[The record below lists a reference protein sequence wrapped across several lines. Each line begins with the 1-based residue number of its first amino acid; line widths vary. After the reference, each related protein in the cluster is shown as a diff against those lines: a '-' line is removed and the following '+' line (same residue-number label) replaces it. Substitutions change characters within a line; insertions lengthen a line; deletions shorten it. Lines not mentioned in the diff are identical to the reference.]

1 MIYDFPKKL
10 NDLKGKI
17 LRQKIA
23 VMLGISQN
31 YLRAQII
38 AQFPLQNWIFGS
50 GAQKVRKR
58 RCQSFSI
65 LSSFTNFI

>member
-10 NDLKGKI
+10 NDLKEKI
-17 LRQKIA
+17 LRQKVA

-38 AQFPLQNWIFGS
+38 AQFPLQN
-50 GAQKVRKR
+50 
-58 RCQSFSI
+58 
-65 LSSFTNFI
+65 

>member
-17 LRQKIA
+17 LRQKVA

-31 YLRAQII
+31 YLRTQII
-38 AQFPLQNWIFGS
+38 VQFPLQN
-50 GAQKVRKR
+50 
-58 RCQSFSI
+58 
-65 LSSFTNFI
+65 

>member
-1 MIYDFPKKL
+1 MIYDFPNKL

-17 LRQKIA
+17 LRQKVA

-31 YLRAQII
+31 YLRIQII
-38 AQFPLQNWIFGS
+38 VQFPLRNWIFGS
-50 GAQKVRKR
+50 GTQKVRKR

-65 LSSFTNFI
+65 LSAFTNFN